1 VLRDEDLEVVIAHA
15 GAGVDTLT
23 TPDDAI
29 TDLVRDVLAGEPYVI
44 THGMI
49 DPKIHARHE
58 ALEDADRR
66 MRAARDQRA
75 AAREGR

>member
-1 VLRDEDLEVVIAHA
+1 VSRDEDRAVVIAYA
-15 GAGVDTLT
+15 GAGVDTVT

-29 TDLVRDVLAGEPYVI
+29 VDFARDLFAGEPYVI
-44 THGMI
+44 THGMLG
-49 DPKIHARHE
+49 PKIHARHE
-58 ALEDADRR
+58 AIQDADRR